1 MLVNVL
7 SLKSEDDDDL
17 GVEEDENVAAGSG
30 EWAWKCVGCRVVFV
44 SEYRTVG
51 VGGEGKNIC

>member
-1 MLVNVL
+1 MNVL

-30 EWAWKCVGCRVVFV
+30 ERAWEYVGCRVVFV
-44 SEYRTVG
+44 
-51 VGGEGKNIC
+51 

>member
-1 MLVNVL
+1 MNVL

-30 EWAWKCVGCRVVFV
+30 ERAWEYVGCRVVFV
-44 SEYRTVG
+44 SEYRAVD
-51 VGGEGKNIC
+51 VGGEGKDIC